1 MLRCVFVS
9 ATLDVLVSAR
19 NPFHTKQARQPLF
32 LLFPILPMD
41 TYQLV
46 DCLARSL
53 DGDVRIRKAAE
64 EKLEAAQAAP
74 GYGVA
79 LARIILAKELP
90 DGTRHLAAVLLKQLI
105 KAHWQDEPAC
115 VSEGDKAVIRDL
127 SAQALADPS
136 SKIRTAVGVGIAR
149 IATSDWPENWPELLE
164 ILTSAIKERKDPNLG
179 VCVCVCEKN
188 KKI

>member
-1 MLRCVFVS
+1 
-9 ATLDVLVSAR
+9 
-19 NPFHTKQARQPLF
+19 
-32 LLFPILPMD
+32 MD
-41 TYQLV
+41 TLHLV

-53 DGDVRIRKAAE
+53 DSDVRIRKAAE

-105 KAHWQDEPAC
+105 KEHWQDETATI
-115 VSEGDKAVIRDL
+115 SQEDKAAIREL

-136 SKIRTAVGVGIAR
+136 SKIRTAVGVGIAK
-149 IATSDWPENWPELLE
+149 IASSDWPENWPQLLE

-179 VCVCVCEKN
+179 M
-188 KKI
+188 